1 MGEGRF
7 SNGFML
13 GVIVGGLIVFLWGTK
28 TGKNILK
35 IISEEGL
42 EGLGNLVEEYGLDEA
57 LDEESFDDAS
67 PSAEASGD
75 RQDSEGQATEAPET
89 ESQKPLKRRF
99 FKRR

>member
-1 MGEGRF
+1 MSEGKF

-13 GVIVGGLIVFLWGTK
+13 GLIVGALIVFLWGTK

-57 LDEESFDDAS
+57 FDEEGLDESEAES
-67 PSAEASGD
+67 
-75 RQDSEGQATEAPET
+75 SEVQGEKPETNGETTEATET
-89 ESQKPLKRRF
+89 KPKRRF